1 MALIRQ
7 QTEEIPTV
15 TSKRQNDL
23 APDYPDFDFDVLGD
37 WMHALVKRLFPI
49 CRSLTG
55 PGNRETLAI
64 VGETVELELTEVPSG
79 TEVFGWT
86 VPDEWTPRSAEF
98 IGPDGVSRARFA
110 DNNLHLLGCSDPI
123 DREME
128 LEELLEHIHT
138 LPDEPDLIPFVMS
151 YYDRNWGFAMSDR
164 EKKSLPPGRYKV
176 KIDTTLE
183 PGSMTLAEAVL
194 PGKSDREVLV
204 STYICHPSMAN
215 DNLSSVAVAAALYRL
230 VAATP
235 DRHYTYRF
243 LFVPETIGV
252 ITWLARNKD
261 HAKERIAAGMVFS
274 CVGDDGTLTWKSSR
288 RGNTEVDR
296 IAQLALAQTGIEHQ
310 VMPFVPAKGSDE
322 RQYGSPGFNLP
333 VGLLTRSVPGHFRFY
348 HTSGDD
354 TDYVTP
360 SGHAGSLRA
369 AYGIIEGLEINSR
382 RYRRVDPHCEPMLS
396 KHGLIHA
403 ISIRRNIGYDMT
415 ADPLVALR
423 WVLNYC
429 DGDHSLLDIAEFSG
443 IALPALAD
451 AVARACKAGVLETI

>member
-1 MALIRQ
+1 
-7 QTEEIPTV
+7 V
-15 TSKRQNDL
+15 TTKQDSYRE
-23 APDYPDFDFDVLGD
+23 PVFPVFDYEAEGK
-37 WMHALVKRLFPI
+37 WMHDLVRRLFPI

-64 VGETVELELTEVPSG
+64 IGESVDLELAEVPSG

-98 IGPDGVSRARFA
+98 IGPDGVARARFA

-128 LEELLEHIHT
+128 LEELLEHVHT

-151 YYDRNWGFAMSDR
+151 YYDSNWGFAMSDR
-164 EKKSLPPGRYKV
+164 EKQSLPPGRYKV

-183 PGSMTLAEAVL
+183 PGSMTLGEAVL
-194 PGKSDREVLV
+194 LGNSDREVLV

-274 CVGDDGTLTWKSSR
+274 CVGDDGALTWKSSR
-288 RGNTEVDR
+288 QGNTEVDR

-310 VMPFVPAKGSDE
+310 VTPFVPAKGSDE
-322 RQYGSPGFNLP
+322 RQYGSPGFDLP

-354 TDYVTP
+354 VEYVTP

-403 ISIRRNIGYDMT
+403 VSIRDGVDYDIKT
-415 ADPLVALR
+415 DPLAALR

-429 DGDHSLLDIAEFSG
+429 DGDHSLLDIAEISG
-443 IALPALAD
+443 VALPVLAN
-451 AVARACKAGVLETI
+451 AVARACKAGILETI